1 MVRIITTLDS
11 CTANLLRSLDKNVRE
26 LKDNFISPDYNTR
39 GVVWRVVDG
48 RKVGYRVYGQ
58 WTEKRSV
65 NFQVLYEQIVTYAGS
80 TMTLNLDFQANVM
93 LNRIEMISS
102 DNTAKT
108 FEIREYTDYNA
119 DSYYN
124 LLKSST
130 ANQDTRWFRSYD
142 NHFMPAGSRIQFY
155 FSGFTAAKTIKL
167 IVATEVI

>member
-1 MVRIITTLDS
+1 MIVQAEFDQ
-11 CTANLLRSLDKNVRE
+11 CTKTRFANMEADLKALR
-26 LKDNFISPDYNTR
+26 DNFIDPGYNAP
-39 GVVWRVVDG
+39 GIVWTVING
-48 RKVGYRVYGQ
+48 KKVGSRQYGS
-58 WTEKRSV
+58 WTEKRSI

-80 TMTLNLDFQANVM
+80 TMTLNLDFPVNAM

-108 FEIREYTDYNA
+108 YEIREYTDYNR

-130 ANQDTRWFRSYD
+130 ANQDTRWFRDYQ

-155 FSGFTAAKTIKL
+155 FSSFTAAKTIKL
-167 IVATEVI
+167 IVATEEI